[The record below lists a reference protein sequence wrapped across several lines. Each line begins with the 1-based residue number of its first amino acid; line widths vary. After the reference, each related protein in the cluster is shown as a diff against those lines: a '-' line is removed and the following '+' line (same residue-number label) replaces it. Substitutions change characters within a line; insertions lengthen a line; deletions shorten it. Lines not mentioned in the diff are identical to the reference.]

1 LTVQVEYHPQTF
13 EKASNQADFVSWFS
27 WNSTNPTNSAIT
39 TQPDSTPFQALMD
52 GIRLAYISRILAA
65 TYVSAERWDN
75 EVMSLSQT
83 LQGVP
88 AEKGEKVKPREAEG
102 LRQTLQSGSDFALV
116 TVALH
121 VAGNLRAQH
130 VGFL

>member
-1 LTVQVEYHPQTF
+1 MQVEYHPQTF

-27 WNSTNPTNSAIT
+27 WNSTNPTNSTIT
-39 TQPDSTPFQALMD
+39 TQPDSKPFQMFAD

-88 AEKGEKVKPREAEG
+88 AEKGKNVKPGETEG
-102 LRQTLQSGSDFALV
+102 LRQTLQLASVFALV

-121 VAGNLRAQH
+121 VAVNLGAQH